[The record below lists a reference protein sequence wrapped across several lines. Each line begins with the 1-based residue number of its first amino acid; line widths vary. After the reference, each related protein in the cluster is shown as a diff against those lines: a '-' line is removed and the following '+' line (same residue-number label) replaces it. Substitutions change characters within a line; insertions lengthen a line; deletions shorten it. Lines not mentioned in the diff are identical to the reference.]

1 MIGQSDPEMDKKA
14 HEDHD
19 TTMEK
24 LYKLLK
30 DNDKAKL
37 IYVPGGTDSAFLYD
51 HDEHDD
57 HKRAVNL
64 HKNTHELAEKLL
76 IAGLGGSVPAI
87 YHSYGGEGDLEGQQ
101 LGSYPY

>member
-1 MIGQSDPEMDKKA
+1 MDKKA

-19 TTMEK
+19 KTMK
-24 LYKLLK
+24 TLYKLLK

-37 IYVPGGTDSAFLYD
+37 IYVPGGSDSVFLYD

-76 IAGLGGSVPAI
+76 IAGLGGSVP
-87 YHSYGGEGDLEGQQ
+87 SYFHNYGETGDWEG
-101 LGSYPY
+101 